1 MTRAATN
8 MATIRDLKLELIDH
22 DLKSHAATVR
32 VSYEVHLTRLEQ
44 CLKNLRF
51 KEDIQLCGAF
61 SLDPEDF
68 LYQLAERTFS
78 AEHNGVVQRER
89 IVTVDD
95 GILED
100 DGIPQPAGEL
110 YAKVWVTPLLPQG
123 DTKESRPVSY
133 AH

>member
-1 MTRAATN
+1 
-8 MATIRDLKLELIDH
+8 MATIRDLKLELIEH
-22 DLKSHAATVR
+22 DLKTRAATIR
-32 VSYEVHLTRLEQ
+32 VSYELHLTQLEK
-44 CLKNLRF
+44 CVNSLRF

-68 LYQLAERTFS
+68 LYQLAERVFT
-78 AEHNGVVQRER
+78 AEHNGVVQRDR
-89 IVTVDD
+89 IVMVDD

-123 DTKESRPVSY
+123 DSKESRPVSLAY
-133 AH
+133 